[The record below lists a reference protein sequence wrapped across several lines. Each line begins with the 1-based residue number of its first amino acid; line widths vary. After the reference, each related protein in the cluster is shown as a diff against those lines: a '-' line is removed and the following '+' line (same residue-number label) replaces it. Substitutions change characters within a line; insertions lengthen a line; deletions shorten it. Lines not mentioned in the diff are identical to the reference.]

1 MARPKKRLISNR
13 DDEEGQM
20 LKFLLPETYSAPP
33 AARRRYALRSAL
45 TVLTAFAAAGLV
57 MALGATIP
65 ETVRAAVLLLVV
77 AAALLVFVYEFVAL
91 LRSLD
96 ELQQR
101 LHILACAIGAGAAAL
116 IVSLAGAAQLLF
128 GWESFNLPLTRLVTV
143 LLPVLA
149 LPLAGTVYYVAVF
162 WLARRYG

>member
-1 MARPKKRLISNR
+1 
-13 DDEEGQM
+13 
-20 LKFLLPETYSAPP
+20 
-33 AARRRYALRSAL
+33 
-45 TVLTAFAAAGLV
+45 
-57 MALGATIP
+57 LGATIP

-116 IVSLAGAAQLLF
+116 IVTLAGAAQLLL
-128 GWESFNLPLTRLVTV
+128 GWESFNPPLTRLLTV
-143 LLPVLA
+143 LLPFLT
-149 LPLAGTVYYVAVF
+149 LPLAGTVYYGAVF
-162 WLARRYG
+162 WLARRYR